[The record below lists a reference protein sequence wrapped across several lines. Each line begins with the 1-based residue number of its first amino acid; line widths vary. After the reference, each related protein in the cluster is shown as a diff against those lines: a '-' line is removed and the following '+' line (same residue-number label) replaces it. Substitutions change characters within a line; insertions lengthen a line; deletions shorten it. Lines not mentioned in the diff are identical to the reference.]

1 MEPLRVSSKKQVINL
16 SDNFNFLY
24 NDELTVLKLRR
35 LYEKKGY
42 KKFRMSKFESYDF
55 YAKNKDFLVGNRII
69 TFTDLNG
76 KLMAL
81 KPDVTLS
88 IVKNADTSSDT
99 QKLYYTENV
108 YRESKDVH
116 EFKEISQVGLEV
128 LGKIDLFRTVEIIT
142 LAIKSL
148 LELDENAILEIS
160 HMGYTE
166 GLLDCLTTDNTVRN
180 NIHKLL
186 KEKNSH
192 DLIKLAENLSLPKS
206 PVNTAVEVMRSKLSN
221 EDAINSADVH
231 ALNSTMQD
239 AVTEI
244 KNIYAILAKS
254 GLDKHIRI
262 DLSVTDDAGYYNG
275 VLMHGYV
282 NSIPRDVLSGGRYD
296 MLMSKMGKTNTNAM
310 GFAIYFDALDR
321 KLHVKEKA
329 TTDAIILYN
338 DDSDIET
345 MIDFCE
351 KLNNE
356 NISYSAV
363 RKLPENINDEK
374 IYVIS
379 GSEIKEGSL

>member
-1 MEPLRVSSKKQVINL
+1 M

-24 NDELTVLKLRR
+24 NDELTVLKLRK
-35 LYEKKGY
+35 LYEDKGF

-88 IVKNADTSSDT
+88 IVKNADTTADR

-128 LGKIDLFRTVEIIT
+128 LGNIDLFQTVEIIT
-142 LAIKSL
+142 LAVKSL
-148 LELDENAILEIS
+148 LELDTDAILEIS

-166 GLLDCLTTDNTVRN
+166 GLLDCLTNDSSLRN
-180 NIHKLL
+180 ELHKLF

-192 DLIKLAENLSLPKS
+192 DLIKLADKNALPKS
-206 PVNTAVEVMRSKLSN
+206 PVNTAIEVMTSKLSN
-221 EDAINSADVH
+221 EDAINSAEAN
-231 ALNSTMQD
+231 ALNSKMQN
-239 AVTEI
+239 AVNEI
-244 KNIYAILAKS
+244 KNIYRLLVKS
-254 GLDKHIRI
+254 GLEKHIKI

-282 NSIPRDVLSGGRYD
+282 HGIPRDVLSGGRYD
-296 MLMSKMGKTNTNAM
+296 MLMSKMGKNNTNAM

-321 KLHVKEKA
+321 KLHIKDKSA
-329 TTDAIILYN
+329 TDAVILY
-338 DDSDIET
+338 DDKSDIEV
-345 MIDFCE
+345 MCDFCLQLE
-351 KLNNE
+351 RDGK
-356 NISYSAV
+356 SYSAV
-363 RKLPENINDEK
+363 RRLPENITNEK

-379 GSEIKEGSL
+379 GSEVKEGLL